1 MSRPADVRLFSESSM
16 PVVWTHRWLLIDLTI
31 RELRTRYLSGLSG
44 AFWVLVHPLALLA
57 VYGYVFTVIFQA
69 RFPESSQAG
78 FVPYLAV
85 GLWPWLAFSESLQR
99 AASAIRDNAD
109 LVGRVPFPQELLVY
123 ARVAAIF
130 LTHTIGFFAVL
141 VVLKFMGAPI
151 HLVMLPMALLLLV
164 VLAVFAAG
172 LGLILATLQ
181 VFFRDVQQVLPPLL
195 MIWFFATP
203 ILYPPSLVPA
213 RMSVLLV
220 ANPLS
225 WYVGKMRD
233 LLLGGEISYQPLDLL
248 WVLVTLLALAGGV
261 ALFRRCS
268 GRFQDF
274 L

>member
-1 MSRPADVRLFSESSM
+1 M

-31 RELRTRYLSGLSG
+31 RELRTRYFSGLSG
-44 AFWVLVHPLALLA
+44 AFWVLAHPLALLA

-69 RFPESSQAG
+69 RFPESNQVG
-78 FVPYLAV
+78 FVPFLAV
-85 GLWPWLAFSESLQR
+85 GLWPWLAFSEALQR

-109 LVGRVPFPQELLVY
+109 LVGRVVFPQELLVY
-123 ARVAAIF
+123 ARVAAVF
-130 LTHTIGFFAVL
+130 LTHAIGFLAVL
-141 VVLKFMGAPI
+141 LVLKLLGTPV
-151 HLVMLPMALLLLV
+151 HLAWLPLALLLFAL
-164 VLAVFAAG
+164 LAVFAAG
-172 LGLILATLQ
+172 VGLILATLQ

-213 RMSVLLV
+213 RLSGLLA
-220 ANPLS
+220 ANPLA

-233 LLLGGEISYQPLDLL
+233 LLLGGDIGYQPLDVA
-248 WVLVTLLALAGGV
+248 WVVATVLTLVAGV